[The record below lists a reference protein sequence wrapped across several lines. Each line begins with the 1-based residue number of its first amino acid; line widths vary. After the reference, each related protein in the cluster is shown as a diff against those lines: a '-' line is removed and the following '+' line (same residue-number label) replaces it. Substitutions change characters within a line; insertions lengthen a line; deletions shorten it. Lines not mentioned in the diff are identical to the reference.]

1 MKILVTSLES
11 KKDAINAGNAT
22 GVMKDYVGKEMKL
35 TGFVIYED
43 EKEDGTA
50 QVVTSVKTSNGF
62 IGSTSAN
69 VRSTVEMIA
78 SAYTPEE
85 IADGIS
91 FIIRSSESKNG
102 RKFLTLELV

>member
-1 MKILVTSLES
+1 MKVLSTSLES
-11 KKDAINAGNAT
+11 KKDAINAGNAM
-22 GVMKDYVGKEMKL
+22 GVMKDYTGEALTM

-43 EKEDGTA
+43 TKDDDTV
-50 QVVTSVKTSNGF
+50 QVVTSVKTPNGF

-78 SAYTPEE
+78 EEYTPDE
-85 IADGIS
+85 IKAGID

-102 RKFLTLELV
+102 RKFLTLELL

>member
-1 MKILVTSLES
+1 MKILLTSLEN

-43 EKEDGTA
+43 EKDGAT
-50 QVVTSVKTSNGF
+50 QIVTSVKTPDGF

-69 VRSTVEMIA
+69 VRSTIEMIA
-78 SAYTPEE
+78 GSYEPEE
-85 IADGIS
+85 ITAGIP
-91 FIIRSSESKNG
+91 FMIRSSESKNG

>member
-1 MKILVTSLES
+1 MKILSTSLAD
-11 KKDAINAGNAT
+11 KKDAINAGNAM
-22 GVMKDYVGKEMKL
+22 GVMKDYVGQKL
-35 TGFVIYED
+35 LMRGYVIYED
-43 EKEDGTA
+43 EKDGA
-50 QVVTSVKTSNGF
+50 VQVVTSIKSDDGF

-78 SAYTPEE
+78 DTYTPEE
-85 IADGIS
+85 IAAGIP